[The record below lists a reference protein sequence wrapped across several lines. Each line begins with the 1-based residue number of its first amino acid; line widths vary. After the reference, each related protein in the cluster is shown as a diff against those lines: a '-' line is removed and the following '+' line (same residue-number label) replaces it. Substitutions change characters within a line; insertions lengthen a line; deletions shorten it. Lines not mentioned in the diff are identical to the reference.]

1 MINQEKLELLYK
13 YLNKEDPKMLLN
25 DFQVL
30 MIVHDLINNHLH
42 GGKFRDAL
50 FETFENI
57 IDNFMKEGEE
67 T

>member
-30 MIVHDLINNHLH
+30 VIIQDLINNHLSV
-42 GGKFRDAL
+42 GKFRDVL
-50 FETFENI
+50 FDIFKNI
-57 IDNFMKEGEE
+57 VDNFLKEGEE
-67 T
+67 I